1 MLEVSRSGFYAW
13 LTRDRSERSKRDE
26 ELIVLI
32 RRIHK
37 DGRGT
42 YGAPRIHR
50 ALRTRGERCSRKRV
64 ARLMGETGLAGKARS
79 RFRPQTTDSNHGGP
93 FVPNLVEQNFLTEQ
107 PNTVWASDITYIA
120 TGEGWLYLATTIDL
134 YSRRV
139 VGWSMSDSLKTKLPL
154 DALRAALDDRK
165 PAPGLIHHSDRGCQ
179 YASCAFRAVL
189 SEHGIQASMSR
200 KGNCYN
206 NAVAES
212 FFHTLK
218 VELVHEC
225 RFATRAE
232 AKAAVF
238 DYVETFY
245 NRTRVHSTL
254 DYKSPVEFEVA

>member
-13 LTRDRSERSKRDE
+13 LARDRSERSKRDE

-32 RRIHK
+32 RLIHK

-42 YGAPRIHR
+42 YGSPRIHR
-50 ALRTRGERCSRKRV
+50 TLRTRGERCGRKRV
-64 ARLMGETGLAGKARS
+64 ARLMAKIGLAGKARR
-79 RFRPQTTDSNHGGP
+79 RFRPQTTDSSHDDP
-93 FVPNLVEQNFLTEQ
+93 IAPNIVKQSFLPDQ
-107 PNTVWASDITYIA
+107 PNPVWASDITYIA

-139 VGWSMSDSLKTKLPL
+139 VGWSMSDSLETKLPL

-179 YASCAFRAVL
+179 YASRAFRAVL

-200 KGNCYN
+200 KGNCYD

-225 RFATRAE
+225 RFATRAG

-245 NRTRVHSTL
+245 NRPRVHSTL